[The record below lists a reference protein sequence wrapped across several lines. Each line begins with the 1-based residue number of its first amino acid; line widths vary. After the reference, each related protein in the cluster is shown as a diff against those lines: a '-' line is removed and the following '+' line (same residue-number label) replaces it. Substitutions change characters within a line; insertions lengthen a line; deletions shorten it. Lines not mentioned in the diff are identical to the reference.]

1 MAVGV
6 FLCIIKLVFETN
18 QGYDRVT
25 RVDKKLRLYIEV
37 NFMFGR
43 VLVIIFFKKYI
54 KIIFF
59 LFF

>member
-43 VLVIIFFKKYI
+43 VLVIIFF
-54 KIIFF
+54 
-59 LFF
+59 